1 MSELQRLKALQDNEV
16 FLEKVLEVKLS
27 NKRSVATYI
36 KEHYGIEVLPE
47 SMFDIHVKRIHEYKR
62 QLMNILHVVTL
73 YNRIKKNPTA
83 NHVPRTVIF
92 GGKVSIIHTVNSVG
106 YNELFGYNEGKST
119 QNRIMTANEYTIAG
133 VKNMIVPIGAEFSN
147 RTYYLY
153 GNINTYFELCEYV

>member
-1 MSELQRLKALQDNEV
+1 MGDEDWIKNLSELQRLKVLQDDEI
-16 FLEKVLEVKLS
+16 FLEKVLEVKLA

-47 SMFDIHVKRIHEYKR
+47 SLFDIHVKRIHEYKR

-92 GGKVSIIHTVNSVG
+92 GGKVII
-106 YNELFGYNEGKST
+106 
-119 QNRIMTANEYTIAG
+119 YTNVFID
-133 VKNMIVPIGAEFSN
+133 
-147 RTYYLY
+147 
-153 GNINTYFELCEYV
+153 